1 MPSMQSPSVG
11 RIVHYVSRGSADGH
25 YPQACRAA
33 IVTAIGGWIVQEVQ
47 DLPTEDG
54 IQRRLVREYFDP
66 DALALTVENPTGT
79 FKDLYIPYHGGT
91 ASEVHTELCN
101 GRHYLGGTWHWP
113 ARVGE

>member
-1 MPSMQSPSVG
+1 MQPSVG
-11 RIVHYVSRGSADGH
+11 RIVHYVSYGTPGGE

-33 IVTAIGGWIVQEVQ
+33 IVTAVGGWVDQEIR
-47 DLPTEDG
+47 DLVIEDG
-54 IQRRLVREYFDP
+54 IRRREVRQYFDP

-91 ASEVHTELCN
+91 ASEVHTDLCL
-101 GRHYLGGTWHWP
+101 GRSYPGGTWHAP